1 MTERRRIRA
10 KFWLVESAFGFTT
23 ITLGRDGMMFG
34 SGSTTRALL
43 GLSVAALVACS
54 TNDNGVSPPP
64 ATNNPPTGVAASATG
79 PTTVQVSFTAPST
92 AASQF
97 VVHRAP
103 GGSGGIFVEVGRPAG
118 SANGYT
124 DTGLTVATTYRYRV
138 AAVRN
143 GVTSAFSA
151 EVSVTTSGPTLT
163 EVIADITTNTTWT
176 SDRTWRIK
184 GFRKV
189 ASGATLTIEA
199 GTRIEGD
206 FATVGS
212 SLFVLRGAR
221 IVANGTAAAPIVF
234 TSSQPAG
241 QRQPGDWGGLIIIGN
256 GVINRSGTVALEGT
270 GTDPVQN
277 PTINYSGGS
286 NNADNSGTLRYVRVE
301 YAGFGP
307 AQDAELNSFTFAAVG
322 SGTTMDYLESL
333 NGLDDSFEWFGGAAD
348 ASHLVSY
355 QSGDDHFDMSEGFQG
370 RLQYLIAYQSK
381 QLIPRAGAGNTSS
394 DPQGIENDG
403 CNGSGCDAGHNTMPF
418 TIPVVANFTLVG
430 TEPGVVA
437 AGGGYGM
444 VLRRGTGGH
453 YVNGIIARWP
463 NAGISVRD
471 AGTTSRV
478 TEGVMSVR
486 NVLIAESP
494 LALQAGQQTYDLA
507 GNAITFETATT
518 AASMF
523 AKLPT
528 APTSVADF
536 DWSLSA
542 AAAART
548 GGLASFTGD
557 LAAKAGVTIMG
568 TTYRGAWNPAGTKW
582 WEGWT
587 SYSNN

>member
-1 MTERRRIRA
+1 
-10 KFWLVESAFGFTT
+10 
-23 ITLGRDGMMFG
+23 MMFG
-34 SGSTTRALL
+34 SGSTVRAVLA
-43 GLSVAALVACS
+43 LSVAALVACGD
-54 TNDNGVSPPP
+54 DNGVTPPP
-64 ATNNPPTGVAASATG
+64 ATNNPPSGVAAAATG
-79 PTTVQVSFTAPST
+79 ATTVQVSWTAPS
-92 AASQF
+92 AAATQF
-97 VVHRAP
+97 VVQRAP
-103 GGSGGIFVEVGRPAG
+103 GATGGTFAEVGRPAG
-118 SANGYT
+118 STTGYG
-124 DTGLTVATTYRYRV
+124 DTGLTVATAYRYRV

-143 GVTSAFSA
+143 GATSAFST
-151 EVSVTTSGPTLT
+151 EVTVTTSGPTLT
-163 EVIADITTNTTWT
+163 DVTADITSNTTWT

-234 TSSQPAG
+234 TSSQAAG

-256 GVINRSGTVALEGT
+256 GIINRSGTVALEGT

-322 SGTTMDYLESL
+322 SGTTMDHLESL

-348 ASHLVSY
+348 ATHLVSY
-355 QSGDDHFDMSEGFQG
+355 ESGDDHFDMSEGFQG
-370 RLQYLIAYQSK
+370 RLQYVIAYQSK
-381 QLIPRAGAGNTSS
+381 QLIPRAGAGNTSG

-403 CNGSGCDAGHNTMPF
+403 CAGSGCDLGQNTTPF
-418 TIPVVANFTLVG
+418 TVPVVANFTLVG
-430 TEPGVVA
+430 TAPGVVA

-453 YVNGIIARWP
+453 YVNGILARWP
-463 NAGISVRD
+463 NAGISIRD
-471 AGTTSRV
+471 AGTTNRV
-478 TEGVMSVR
+478 TEGVMSIR

-507 GNAITFETATT
+507 GNAITFDQATT
-518 AASMF
+518 AASIF
-523 AKLPT
+523 AKFPT
-528 APTSVADF
+528 APTAVADF
-536 DWSLSA
+536 DWSLST

-548 GGLASFTGD
+548 GGLAAFTGD
-557 LAAKAGVTIMG
+557 LAARAGAVIMG

>member
-1 MTERRRIRA
+1 MTQRRRILE
-10 KFWLVESAFGFTT
+10 KFSLVESAFGFTT
-23 ITLGRDGMMFG
+23 ITFGRDGMMFG
-34 SGSTTRALL
+34 SGSTVRALL
-43 GLSVAALVACS
+43 ALSVAALVACGGD
-54 TNDNGVSPPP
+54 DNGVTPPP
-64 ATNNPPTGVAASATG
+64 ATNNPPAGMAASATG
-79 PTTVQVSFTAPST
+79 PTTVQVSWAAPTT

-97 VVHRAP
+97 VVERAP
-103 GGSGGIFVEVGRPAG
+103 GATGGTFAEVGRPAG
-118 SANGYT
+118 TATGLT

-143 GVTSAFSA
+143 GVTSTFSA
-151 EVSVTTSGPTLT
+151 EVTVTTSGPTLT
-163 EVIADITTNTTWT
+163 DVTTDITTNTTWT

-241 QRQPGDWGGLIIIGN
+241 QRQPGDWGGMVIIGN

-333 NGLDDSFEWFGGAAD
+333 NGLDDSFEWFGGATD
-348 ASHLVSY
+348 ATHLVSY

-403 CNGSGCDAGHNTMPF
+403 CNGSGCDAGHNTTPF

-430 TEPGVVA
+430 TAPGVVA

-453 YVNGIIARWP
+453 YVNGILARWP
-463 NAGISVRD
+463 NAGISIRD
-471 AGTTSRV
+471 ASTTARV
-478 TEGVMSVR
+478 TDGVMSIR
-486 NVLIAESP
+486 NVLIAEAP
-494 LALQAGQQTYDLA
+494 LALQAGQQAYDLV
-507 GNAITFETATT
+507 GNAITFEQATT

-523 AKLPT
+523 TKFPT

-542 AAAART
+542 SAAART
-548 GGLASFTGD
+548 GGLATFTGD
-557 LAAKAGVTIMG
+557 LGTRAGATIMG
-568 TTYRGAWNPAGTKW
+568 TTYRGAWNPAGPKW